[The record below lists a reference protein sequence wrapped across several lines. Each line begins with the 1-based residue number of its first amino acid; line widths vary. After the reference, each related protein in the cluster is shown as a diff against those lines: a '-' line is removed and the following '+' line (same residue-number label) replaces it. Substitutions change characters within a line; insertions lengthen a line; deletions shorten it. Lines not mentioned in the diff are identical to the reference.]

1 VYLLFFIASH
11 PPLLALSFVS
21 THHSSPTRPPSR
33 HPPRSPAGTRL
44 PEVDALFALYRRL
57 NALCEERAERG
68 TDPGAAAVQD
78 VLRYRLTRL
87 VTGDAWDSHP
97 SLRLRVLRLIHGL
110 SAAEHERLAEAGRGA
125 PTIKLGRALSL
136 GRARSRDL
144 GPRRRSKWEDALAE
158 VGRLPGARLMPLV
171 RLMLLE
177 GSAAEAAAY
186 AAAGGAAPP
195 KAASGNL
202 EDLLGMEA
210 PAPGGAE
217 AANPRAPSPPSPA
230 QSAPAPAPTPAAGAD
245 PFAAL
250 AGAREGAA
258 SAGGGAS
265 RAAAA
270 MAGMS
275 LASAPPSSG
284 GWAPPRAGSPAGSVA
299 SHRTCASSVAQSAP
313 QQQLHSAP
321 VPAPAPLAPQA
332 LFQQGSSG
340 SSGAYACSPN
350 FQAPPPAPDPYGS
363 YGRPHGAGARGFHAP
378 SPQGSL
384 RGGGGSGSL
393 PATPPQLGSGA
404 ASGGDHALASVAAF
418 EAAFDAASPY
428 KDSPAPL
435 DQLTG
440 AGQFAVHP
448 FGDLDPVHARP

>member
-1 VYLLFFIASH
+1 VRNFLIFN
-11 PPLLALSFVS
+11 PPLSSLF
-21 THHSSPTRPPSR
+21 SSPSPPTKLLT
-33 HPPRSPAGTRL
+33 HLPPNTHSPAGPRL

-97 SLRLRVLRLIHGL
+97 SLRLRVLRLIHGF
-110 SAAEHERLAEAGRGA
+110 SAAERERLAEAGRGA

-158 VGRLPGARLMPLV
+158 VGRLPGSRLMPLM

-195 KAASGNL
+195 KAASGDL

-210 PAPGGAE
+210 PTPGGAE
-217 AANPRAPSPPSPA
+217 AANPRSPSLPSPA
-230 QSAPAPAPTPAAGAD
+230 QSAPAPAPPAGAYAD

-258 SAGGGAS
+258 SADGGAS

-284 GWAPPRAGSPAGSVA
+284 GWVPPRAGSPAGSVA
-299 SHRTCASSVAQSAP
+299 GSVASHRSYASSVAQSAP

-321 VPAPAPLAPQA
+321 VPAPAPGHLHPQA
-332 LFQQGSSG
+332 LFQQGSF
-340 SSGAYACSPN
+340 GAYSPN
-350 FQAPPPAPDPYGS
+350 FQAPPPAPGSYGS
-363 YGRPHGAGARGFHAP
+363 YGHHQGAGFHAP

-384 RGGGGSGSL
+384 
-393 PATPPQLGSGA
+393 PATPLQLGGA
-404 ASGGDHALASVAAF
+404 AAGGGDHALASAAAF
-418 EAAFDAASPY
+418 EAAIDAASPY

-448 FGDLDPVHARP
+448 FGDLDPVRARP